1 MHASTLSKNHKNT
14 QKDFGNE
21 CLCMKDISAN
31 SERSHNI
38 LAKFSQSYEQTF
50 SSMFFQSYLVFN
62 NVLSMLAQTPHL
74 EVTHETF

>member
-21 CLCMKDISAN
+21 CLCLKDFSAN
-31 SERSHNI
+31 SERSHI
-38 LAKFSQSYEQTF
+38 IFSQSYEQTF

-62 NVLSMLAQTPHL
+62 NVLNMLAQTPHL